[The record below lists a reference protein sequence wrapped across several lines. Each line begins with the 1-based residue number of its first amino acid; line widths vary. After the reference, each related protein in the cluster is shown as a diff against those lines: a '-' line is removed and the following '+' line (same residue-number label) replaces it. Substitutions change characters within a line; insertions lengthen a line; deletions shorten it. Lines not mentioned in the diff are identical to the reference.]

1 MFLYVLICSYSQAK
15 SAGHVPSKQF
25 WECLPFWL
33 ETQVFKRDPKPLCAL
48 RPMLIWIFWTSWN
61 MKTVRNQTKLK
72 AYFDAIVVGS
82 TAMILDTR
90 TNVQTNVSIQ
100 AHQPMI
106 SLDGSLP
113 WFRPKV
119 APTSRTWA
127 ARSKKSLAQHCELP
141 TGRQKLWAA
150 MGQNSSRQRLLQ
162 VGPFFRS

>member
-48 RPMLIWIFWTSWN
+48 RPMLIWIFCTSWN

-82 TAMILDTR
+82 AAMI
-90 TNVQTNVSIQ
+90 
-100 AHQPMI
+100 
-106 SLDGSLP
+106 LDGSLP

-162 VGPFFRS
+162 VSPFFRS